1 LTLSPSARV
10 CIESLPNNLESW
22 GKLHADSK
30 LSDSKFKNMSNV
42 IFLYGNDEF
51 AITRRL
57 KDFESDFSDPTT
69 AGMNT
74 AHLEA
79 RSMSEDELN
88 NAVNAMPFLASKR
101 LVILSNPS
109 AKYNNPA
116 TRKKFEAYISN
127 VPETARLVIH
137 ELIEPKEVEKHWLM
151 KWAGKNTSTIKTQ
164 AFMLP
169 KLRDMAGWIT
179 NEAKRQDGRIDP
191 AAASKLAEMVG
202 VDTRQAGMEIAK
214 LLAYVNWARPVQGSD
229 VEAVCIVTSQQSV
242 FDFVDA
248 LSQGNA
254 KIAQK
259 LLHRLL
265 ENEDSFSLW
274 GMVVRQF
281 RLLIQAREILDG
293 RGNKDDVARALGVH
307 PYVAE
312 KTTGQAARFSIES
325 LENIY
330 HRLLD
335 IDERVKTSQ
344 ITLDLALDTLI
355 VELAGK

>member
-1 LTLSPSARV
+1 MP
-10 CIESLPNNLESW
+10 
-22 GKLHADSK
+22 
-30 LSDSKFKNMSNV
+30 NV

-51 AITRRL
+51 AIAHKL
-57 KDFESDFSDPTT
+57 KEFESDFSDPTT

-79 RSMSEDELN
+79 RAMSEDELN
-88 NAVNAMPFLASKR
+88 NAVNAMPFLAPKR

-116 TRKKFEAYISN
+116 ARKKFGEYIGN
-127 VPETARLVIH
+127 APDTARLVIH
-137 ELIEPKEVEKHWLM
+137 EIVEPKEAEKHWLM
-151 KWAGKNTSTIKTQ
+151 KWAAKNASAIKTQ

-169 KLRDMAGWIT
+169 RQKDMAGWIV
-179 NEAKRQDGRIDP
+179 NETKNQNGRIEP
-191 AAASKLAEMVG
+191 AAAAKLAEMTG

-229 VEAVCIVTSQQSV
+229 VDAVCIVTSQQSV

-248 LSQGNA
+248 LSQGNG
-254 KIAQK
+254 KIAQR

-265 ENEDSFSLW
+265 ENEDAFALW

-307 PYVAE
+307 PFVAE
-312 KTTGQAARFSIES
+312 KTTGQANRFTMES
-325 LENIY
+325 LESIY
-330 HRLLD
+330 RRLLA

-355 VELAGK
+355 VELAGR

>member
-1 LTLSPSARV
+1 
-10 CIESLPNNLESW
+10 
-22 GKLHADSK
+22 
-30 LSDSKFKNMSNV
+30 M
-42 IFLYGNDEF
+42 IFLLYGNDEF

-74 AHLEA
+74 AHFES
-79 RSMSEDELN
+79 RSMTDEEFN
-88 NAVNAMPFLASKR
+88 NALNAMPFLASKR
-101 LVILSNPS
+101 LVILANPS
-109 AKYNNPA
+109 SKYNNVGA
-116 TRKKFEAYISN
+116 RKKFEEYISKAPDS
-127 VPETARLVIH
+127 VKLVMR
-137 ELIEPKEVEKHWLM
+137 EVIEPKEVEKHWLI
-151 KWAGKNTSTIKTQ
+151 KWAAKNSSLVKTQ

-169 KLRDMAGWIT
+169 KQRDMAGWII
-179 NEAKRQDGRIDP
+179 NEAKNQDGKIDS
-191 AAASKLAEMVG
+191 AAAAKLAEMVG

-214 LLAYVNWARPVQGSD
+214 LLAYVNWSRPVQGLD

-248 LSQGNA
+248 LSQGNG
-254 KIAQK
+254 KSAQR

-265 ENEDSFSLW
+265 ENEDPFSLW

-281 RLLIQAREILDG
+281 RLLVQAREILDG

-307 PYVAE
+307 PFVAE
-312 KTTGQAARFSIES
+312 KTSGQANRFTMDT

-330 HRLLD
+330 RHLLV
-335 IDERVKTSQ
+335 IDERVKTGQ

-355 VELAGK
+355 MELAK